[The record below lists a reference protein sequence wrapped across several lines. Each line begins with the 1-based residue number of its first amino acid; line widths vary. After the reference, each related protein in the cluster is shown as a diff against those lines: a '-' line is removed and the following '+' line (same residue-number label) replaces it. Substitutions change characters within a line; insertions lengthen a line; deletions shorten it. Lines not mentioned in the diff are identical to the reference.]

1 MEIKDYETLLK
12 RAYQTA
18 PIGLC
23 FFDTELRY
31 RHINE
36 WLASI
41 NGLTVE
47 EHLGRTIDEVIPD
60 VSAEIE
66 SILRRVMETGEP
78 ILNGVVE
85 AETPALPNQKR
96 VFEHSYHAVKSD
108 EGITVGVSCI
118 VQDITERK
126 RAEEALRFIG
136 ERTDS
141 ATGKE
146 FFSSLVEHLATA
158 LNTRFAFVSEVVD
171 SEAHKVR
178 LLAYW
183 MGSELG
189 SNFEY
194 DIRDSPCEH
203 VVNKKLAFFPNG
215 IQALFPDDIW
225 LRDNEIQSYLA
236 IPLFD
241 PSGHPIGHFGVADIV
256 SMEKTG
262 LNELVLRA
270 FAARASIEIMR
281 NRAEQTLRQSEANLA
296 RAQEIAKIGNWH
308 WDIAANKISWSDQYY
323 HIVGLDKEEFAAN
336 YETSVN
342 LIHPDDL
349 EFFKKTT
356 ARVLKE
362 KTSWSIEYRIIRPD
376 NDIRVIHE
384 RGEVSVDADGNAV
397 SLFGTVQD
405 ITERKEVEENL
416 WQSQFAVEHS
426 SNPIY
431 WVRKDGGIIY
441 ANEAAYRSL
450 GYTRD
455 ELLSMTVTQIDPE
468 FPEESWSAHWQ
479 DMTRN
484 KRSTF
489 ESLHR
494 RKDGC
499 VFPVLITTSYLE
511 YKSQEFIFAYV
522 TDITERKRA
531 EEALIA
537 RAETERLLLQELDHR
552 VRNNLA
558 SLISLID
565 LSRSAAESVE
575 AFAQSIKDR
584 VQIIASVHSALS
596 HSKWNAIE
604 LRSLLNTLMDT
615 GDDAHIKF
623 DGPAVIIPPDQ
634 TMAVG
639 LIIHELATNSR
650 KYGALSSPNGSVEVG
665 WEEQLLE
672 SGARQVHIHWRE
684 TGGPPIET
692 EPKPGTG
699 MSLISGLVKSELHGQ
714 VDFRFPSHGADH
726 TIAITLTKG
735 STAQFEVMAD
745 VTRVDV
751 MSFKKG
757 VTHQSSDR

>member
-1 MEIKDYETLLK
+1 M
-12 RAYQTA
+12 
-18 PIGLC
+18 
-23 FFDTELRY
+23 
-31 RHINE
+31 
-36 WLASI
+36 
-41 NGLTVE
+41 
-47 EHLGRTIDEVIPD
+47 
-60 VSAEIE
+60 
-66 SILRRVMETGEP
+66 
-78 ILNGVVE
+78 
-85 AETPALPNQKR
+85 
-96 VFEHSYHAVKSD
+96 
-108 EGITVGVSCI
+108 
-118 VQDITERK
+118 
-126 RAEEALRFIG
+126 
-136 ERTDS
+136 
-141 ATGKE
+141 
-146 FFSSLVEHLATA
+146 
-158 LNTRFAFVSEVVD
+158 
-171 SEAHKVR
+171 
-178 LLAYW
+178 
-183 MGSELG
+183 
-189 SNFEY
+189 
-194 DIRDSPCEH
+194 
-203 VVNKKLAFFPNG
+203 
-215 IQALFPDDIW
+215 
-225 LRDNEIQSYLA
+225 
-236 IPLFD
+236 
-241 PSGHPIGHFGVADIV
+241 
-256 SMEKTG
+256 
-262 LNELVLRA
+262 
-270 FAARASIEIMR
+270 
-281 NRAEQTLRQSEANLA
+281 
-296 RAQEIAKIGNWH
+296 
-308 WDIAANKISWSDQYY
+308 
-323 HIVGLDKEEFAAN
+323 
-336 YETSVN
+336 N

-397 SLFGTVQD
+397 SLFGTAQD
-405 ITERKEVEENL
+405 ITERKEAEEDL
-416 WQSQFAVEHS
+416 RQSQFAVEHS

-511 YKSQEFIFAYV
+511 YKSQEFIWAYM
-522 TDITERKRA
+522 TGITERKRA

-565 LSRSAAESVE
+565 LSRSGAESVE
-575 AFAQSIKDR
+575 AFAESIKDR
-584 VQIIASVHSALS
+584 VQIIARVHSALS

-650 KYGALSSPNGSVEVG
+650 KYGALSSPNGSVEAS
-665 WEEQLLE
+665 WEEQPPERCARRGHPRRRDGPVKFNRLRTTT
-672 SGARQVHIHWRE
+672 SGHLRLKYMPLR
-684 TGGPPIET
+684 P
-692 EPKPGTG
+692 
-699 MSLISGLVKSELHGQ
+699 
-714 VDFRFPSHGADH
+714 
-726 TIAITLTKG
+726 
-735 STAQFEVMAD
+735 
-745 VTRVDV
+745 
-751 MSFKKG
+751 
-757 VTHQSSDR
+757 VTHDQELRVAALAAQT